1 MTTTRCRKRT
11 TRSISCCLRRSAAV
25 RPVAHA
31 AACSTR
37 GRALTRC
44 GLRAGK
50 SLHLEDLCQ
59 GKDAAAFCRDVF
71 PERSVAEMASL
82 QKWATW
88 SQLQVWR
95 PESSVGDLLYV
106 PLDALKDYF
115 GTELALYLCAAP
127 TPRAHWPRPVA

>member
-1 MTTTRCRKRT
+1 
-11 TRSISCCLRRSAAV
+11 
-25 RPVAHA
+25 
-31 AACSTR
+31 
-37 GRALTRC
+37 
-44 GLRAGK
+44 
-50 SLHLEDLCQ
+50 
-59 GKDAAAFCRDVF
+59 
-71 PERSVAEMASL
+71 MASL